1 MIRGRPAVSAVCLLL
16 VCGECMFT
24 MNLAGLTVGVDNRYS
39 FTEEYCRD
47 YIISP
52 RAREPDILLSMT
64 EEDAAL
70 RQKRAMDLGRRVYPL
85 WYYESEAV
93 HRQLCQ
99 KLPAFDAFFLHSA
112 VISLK
117 GDGIVLAAGVH
128 GGKTTQLRLWQKR
141 FGADVTVVNGD
152 KPVLRRM
159 EDGRVWACGT
169 PWKGKEALGS
179 NTMVPVKAILF
190 LEKSG
195 KDELATLEPL
205 QVLEK
210 IFYHLELPL
219 RADTAE
225 QMSRMLADCV
235 ERIPCYTLF
244 CTKTV
249 HAAETALAA
258 LRGG

>member
-1 MIRGRPAVSAVCLLL
+1 
-16 VCGECMFT
+16 MFT
-24 MNLAGLTVGVDNRYS
+24 MSLAGLTVGVDNRYS

-47 YIISP
+47 YLIRP
-52 RAREPDILLSMT
+52 QPGEPDIRLCMT
-64 EEDAAL
+64 EEDAVL
-70 RQKRAMDLGRRVYPL
+70 RQKRAVALGRRIYPL

-112 VISLK
+112 VLSLK

-141 FGADVTVVNGD
+141 FGTDVTVVNGD

-159 EDGRVWACGT
+159 EDGRIWACGT

-179 NTMVPVKAILF
+179 NIMVPVKTILF

-195 KDELATLEPL
+195 KDKLTALEPL

-219 RADTAE
+219 RDDTAE
-225 QMSRMLADCV
+225 LMSRMLADCIAG
-235 ERIPCYTLF
+235 IPCYTLF
-244 CTKTV
+244 CTRTV
-249 HAAETALAA
+249 HAVDTALPA
-258 LRGG
+258 LRIPT